1 MFPDAVSGTADV
13 LRRFEGA
20 IERTPGIAAS
30 PALGHS
36 EDFRNS
42 GVRLARARDIVS
54 ESYLTRSPHTPGRIG
69 SVMSCPVASIV
80 APARLVHRSK
90 PAQRRPPVGPVRV
103 RAGGDESGGPGGFFR
118 KLFTGELGVS
128 APAGFPGASFTG
140 QESKECSM
148 LRQKVLQGTVLANRK
163 LILAFDADKDGWNA
177 GAFHAKLDNQG
188 PAILIAK
195 TKKGGYFGAFNP
207 LGWASR
213 EDYRD
218 AFNAFLVKWP
228 KKNSTEGEPFILEK
242 VGGSGAAIF
251 DFGAE
256 GPIFGADALKIP
268 LGRAPS
274 MGSSYAAI
282 GGSSLFGGG
291 KEIKSAKS
299 RLGSAYAS
307 PPDDTYSLFGPGE
320 KFEAKLVELRVYTGE
335 GLDGF
340 YA

>member
-1 MFPDAVSGTADV
+1 
-13 LRRFEGA
+13 
-20 IERTPGIAAS
+20 
-30 PALGHS
+30 
-36 EDFRNS
+36 
-42 GVRLARARDIVS
+42 
-54 ESYLTRSPHTPGRIG
+54 
-69 SVMSCPVASIV
+69 MSCPVASIV
-80 APARLVHRSK
+80 APARLVHRPK
-90 PAQRRPPVGPVRV
+90 PTQRRPPVGPVRV

-148 LRQKVLQGTVLANRK
+148 LRQKILQGTVLANRK

-251 DFGAE
+251 DFGTE

>member
-1 MFPDAVSGTADV
+1 MNVAARVILP
-13 LRRFEGA
+13 EY
-20 IERTPGIAAS
+20 GINITGS
-30 PALGHS
+30 
-36 EDFRNS
+36 
-42 GVRLARARDIVS
+42 AR
-54 ESYLTRSPHTPGRIG
+54 G
-69 SVMSCPVASIV
+69 SFIMSSSFASIV
-80 APARLVHRSK
+80 GSHRLVHRPRSNH
-90 PAQRRPPVGPVRV
+90 RRPGVGTV
-103 RAGGDESGGPGGFFR
+103 RAGGGDQSGGPGGFFG
-118 KLFTGELGVS
+118 KLFRGELGVS
-128 APAGFPGASFTG
+128 APEGFPGASFTG

-148 LRQKVLQGTVLANRK
+148 LRQKVLKGTVLAYRK
-163 LILAFDADKDGWNA
+163 LILAYDAETDGWNA
-177 GAFHAKLDNQG
+177 GAFHLKVDNQG

-195 TKKGGYFGAFNP
+195 TKRGGYFAAFNP

-291 KEIKSAKS
+291 KEIKTAKS

-307 PPDDTYSLFGPGE
+307 PPDDTNSLFAPGE
-320 KFEAKLVELRVYTGE
+320 KFEAELVELRVYTGQ